1 MLKKEY
7 RQAKT
12 SYTA

>member
-12 SYTA
+12 S